1 VTVLLPPEI
10 AKWHFLEERIRS
22 VLDAFGYREVRTPI
36 VSPDDTLRPPGP
48 APLVRAFQEQGW
60 AEARWYQLGPTFGAA
75 ERADLTGAVF
85 AAPSPATEAE
95 TIAMLCGLVSEAG
108 VTAPPHVA
116 VAGDDTV
123 GELLDRLGIAHRHA
137 SGSSTQFTI
146 AAGDVTLC
154 RGGRTGDR
162 VFSFT
167 LELAPLV
174 AAIPD
179 AAESYVLP
187 PAAVFVASPATE
199 VPALLTA
206 HRLRLS
212 GIRIELAP
220 PALART
226 LGARLLVAFNPTDVT
241 VEDLET
247 NRTEALEP
255 ADLEARIRATM
266 D

>member
-1 VTVLLPPEI
+1 MLLPPEI
-10 AKWHFLEERIRS
+10 AKWHFLEERIRA

-36 VSPDDTLRPPGP
+36 VSPDDSLRPPGP
-48 APLVRAFQEQGW
+48 APLVRAFQEQGL

-75 ERADLTGAVF
+75 ERADLTGALF
-85 AAPSPATEAE
+85 AAPSAATEAE
-95 TIAMLCGLVSEAG
+95 TIAMLCGLIAEAG
-108 VTAPPHVA
+108 VIAPGQVA
-116 VAGDDTV
+116 VAGASSIS
-123 GELLDRLGIAHRHA
+123 ELLDRLEIEHRHTP
-137 SGSSTQFTI
+137 GSPTHFTI

-179 AAESYVLP
+179 PPSSYVLP
-187 PAAVFVASPATE
+187 PAAIFVAEPPSE
-199 VPALLTA
+199 LPALLAA
-206 HRLRLS
+206 HHLRLS
-212 GIRIELAP
+212 GIRIEFAP

-226 LGARLLVAFNPTDVT
+226 LGARLLVTFHPNAITI
-241 VEDLET
+241 EDLET
-247 NRTEALEP
+247 SRTVTVQEG
-255 ADLEARIRATM
+255 DLEALIRARM